1 MDTIKVNGYSVGDS
15 SVGIGS
21 IEFSIDTGLYELSE
35 DDRQYIINGIIR
47 DIWELH
53 DNGDLKFEFS
63 DEADS
68 EAWDFMRRFTYKD
81 SERILGN
88 KKQGLLNSHI

>member
-1 MDTIKVNGYSVGDS
+1 MDTIKVYGYSVGDS

-21 IEFSIDTGLYELSE
+21 IEFSIDTGLCELSE
-35 DDRQYIINGIIR
+35 EDKQYIIEGILR
-47 DIWELH
+47 DVWELH

-68 EAWDFMRRFTYKD
+68 EAWDYARRLTYRD
-81 SERILGN
+81 SERILN